1 MLKSVNGFI
10 LAKYCRW
17 SHTDKK
23 KEKKKR
29 MSLFLSFSMY
39 ICVMMTIADV
49 FVGSVFVVYSPCHT
63 FMTSKKKKH
72 RCHHVAFYH
81 LSISFCKVY
90 ILIMVMIL
98 SRADSSLSVSVC
110 HSRNGVFEFVST

>member
-63 FMTSKKKKH
+63 FMTSKKKNIDAITWH
-72 RCHHVAFYH
+72 F
-81 LSISFCKVY
+81 I
-90 ILIMVMIL
+90 I
-98 SRADSSLSVSVC
+98 SLSPSVK
-110 HSRNGVFEFVST
+110 FTF